1 LIFRKK
7 GKGGREE
14 GRRKEGGINRVQ
26 SFSEG
31 WQSEGSLGC
40 PPGSNDPPP
49 KRDDGK
55 ESLHQLG
62 LQGLRKRFAKRLDL
76 ERIVEGWMRIL
87 DVELIVQFP
96 ESFSEGE
103 GLVVKFHVLFDEVD
117 KLFRGGDLIRAILVD
132 AGDLLGGIVIQGIV
146 DNVLMK
152 MVFCAFS
159 VLTKLEE
166 FPFPIVS
173 EKVSHANVFQTTS
186 LKPRKYLATNLDC
199 SPQEKGETDLGCK
212 ELGSGLKFLFLFF
225 GGLFGFFCLDLLG
238 SEEGKEVLVVV
249 DEGSRREEDCP

>member
-1 LIFRKK
+1 L
-7 GKGGREE
+7 
-14 GRRKEGGINRVQ
+14 RR
-26 SFSEG
+26 F
-31 WQSEGSLGC
+31 
-40 PPGSNDPPP
+40 P
-49 KRDDGK
+49 
-55 ESLHQLG
+55 
-62 LQGLRKRFAKRLDL
+62 AKRQDL
-76 ERIVEGWMRIL
+76 ERVVEGWMRIL

-96 ESFSEGE
+96 EAFSEGE
-103 GLVVKFHVLFDEVD
+103 AGLVKFRVLFDEVD
-117 KLFRGGDLIRAILVD
+117 KLFRGRDLIRAILVD
-132 AGDLLGGIVIQGIV
+132 AGDLLGGIVIQGFV

-238 SEEGKEVLVVV
+238 SEEGQEVLDMV
-249 DEGSRREEDCP
+249 DEGSRKRRVVHEVSDIDGDRAHFGWGRRNEPRGLKGLGGRKNLLGLQTGRRRRR